1 MIVTRRSDIHVLSRP
16 VRLCDHSGVAAPAT
30 EIPLVLGGHSFIS
43 ELGNDP
49 PLPESRH
56 PELVESCLDHGI
68 RWFDTTYPPERL
80 ALGRALQAVRRRDD
94 ATILAWN
101 FFRGSSSTGSIEP
114 PQSYQPGHIDVILD
128 ELRTDHVDALV
139 LVPSDDLDEHL
150 RQRELL
156 IGWQKHGYVARLG
169 LWVESAAALEL
180 FRGDDAFGF
189 MVRPFNV
196 TTATDG
202 AIFES
207 CRRAGRTTIAT
218 SPFVRG
224 WELDRIVA
232 AASARARGNP
242 DALRSSVADLML
254 RFSLF
259 QPGVDHVI
267 VGIRKVAWVRQNA
280 DSVRRG
286 PLSDAEQRRLREL
299 HRIAKGRGWL
309 GRLGR
314 LLRRRLL

>member
-1 MIVTRRSDIHVLSRP
+1 
-16 VRLCDHSGVAAPAT
+16 VAAPAT

-49 PLPESRH
+49 PVPESRH
-56 PELVESCLDHGI
+56 SELVESCLDHGV
-68 RWFDTTYPPERL
+68 RWFDSTYQPERL
-80 ALGRALQAVRRRDD
+80 ALGRALQAVGRRDE

-101 FFRGSSSTGSIEP
+101 FFRNSSSAGSIAP
-114 PQSYQPGHIDVILD
+114 PRSYQPGHVDLILD
-128 ELRTDHVDALV
+128 ELRTDRVDGLV
-139 LVPSDDLDEHL
+139 LVPCGDPDEDL

-156 IGWQKHGYVARLG
+156 VGWQRHGYVARLG

-180 FRGDDAFGF
+180 FRADDAFGF

-196 TTATDG
+196 TTAIDG
-202 AIFES
+202 LIFES

-232 AASARARGNP
+232 AASARGRGDP
-242 DALRSSVADLML
+242 DVLRPSVADLML

-259 QPGVDHVI
+259 HPGVDRVI
-267 VGIRKVAWVRQNA
+267 VGMRKTEWVRRNA

-286 PLSDAEQRRLREL
+286 PLSDAEQRHLREFR
-299 HRIAKGRGWL
+299 RIATRRCWL

-314 LLRRRLL
+314 LFGRRPR

>member
-1 MIVTRRSDIHVLSRP
+1 M
-16 VRLCDHSGVAAPAT
+16 AAPAT

-49 PLPESRH
+49 PVPESRH
-56 PELVESCLDHGI
+56 PEIVESCLNHGI

-80 ALGRALQAVRRRDD
+80 ALGRALQAVGRRDD

-114 PQSYQPGHIDVILD
+114 PQSYQPDHIDTILD
-128 ELRTDHVDALV
+128 ELRTDHVDGLV
-139 LVPSDDLDEHL
+139 LVPDGDPDEHL

-156 IGWQKHGYVARLG
+156 IGWQRHGYVARLG
-169 LWVESAAALEL
+169 LWVESAAALEV
-180 FRGDDAFGF
+180 FRCDHAFGF
-189 MVRPFNV
+189 MVRPFNI
-196 TTATDG
+196 TTPDDG
-202 AIFES
+202 PIFES
-207 CRRAGRTTIAT
+207 CRRTGRTTLAT

-232 AASARARGNP
+232 AASARGHGDP
-242 DALRSSVADLML
+242 DALRPTVADLML

-259 QPGVDHVI
+259 QPGVERVI
-267 VGIRKVAWVRQNA
+267 VGIRKVAWIQQNA

-286 PLSDAEQRRLREL
+286 PLSDAERRHLREL
-299 HRIAKGRGWL
+299 RRIAKRRHWL
-309 GRLGR
+309 RRLGR
-314 LLRRRLL
+314 LLGRRLL